1 MFQHQNGTVEDV
13 PEMGFLLAYYELLGQ
28 DIKAFPA
35 GFQMISGDTTRRNFS
50 LPTPDPEKSR
60 WKASDLTQSALAQK
74 ALGFNCLHYNSGDNE
89 PSLGRH
95 SLPDKSFID
104 AHCVNG
110 VRLELAFPSC
120 WNGKDLDSPDHKS
133 HVAYSSLVIDGTC
146 PKGFQT
152 RIPTLFYETIF
163 WTPMFRGL
171 PGQFVLSN
179 GDPTG
184 KSCTRY
190 ISMTNSLT
198 LSQAMDTMVTS

>member
-1 MFQHQNGTVEDV
+1 MFQHDNGTVEDV
-13 PEMGFLLAYYELLGQ
+13 PEMGFLLAYYELLGEN
-28 DIKAFPA
+28 IKAFPP
-35 GFQMISGDTTRRNFS
+35 GFQMISGDSGRRSFN
-50 LPTPDPEKSR
+50 LPTPDPEKSM
-60 WKASDLTQSALAQK
+60 WTANDLTQSALAQK
-74 ALGFNCLHYNSGDNE
+74 ALGFNCLHYNSGSNE

-95 SLPDKSFID
+95 SLPDKAFID
-104 AHCVNG
+104 ANCKNG

-146 PKGFQT
+146 PPGFQT

-163 WTPMFRGL
+163 WTPKFAGL

-184 KSCTRY
+184 KF
-190 ISMTNSLT
+190 
-198 LSQAMDTMVTS
+198 